1 MQPNWLAVYLPCW
14 KSVGVYVLIKL
25 ERLLPKT
32 RVPWDAV
39 VVTVRESLGRTVA
52 DVAAVDVIADF
63 PLPVPAAL
71 AAAEE
76 LRQKTGLSRIVVM
89 VEDERLW
96 RNDWGELA

>member
-1 MQPNWLAVYLPCW
+1 M
-14 KSVGVYVLIKL
+14 LIKL
-25 ERLLPKT
+25 ERMLPKT

-71 AAAEE
+71 QAAEE
-76 LRQKTGLSRIVVM
+76 LRRKTGLNRIVVM
-89 VEDERLW
+89 VEDEKLW
-96 RNDWGELA
+96 RKDWGELA

>member
-1 MQPNWLAVYLPCW
+1 M
-14 KSVGVYVLIKL
+14 LIKL

-52 DVAAVDVIADF
+52 DVAAVDVIANF

-76 LRQKTGLSRIVVM
+76 LRQRSGLNRIVVM

-96 RNDWGELA
+96 RKDWGELA